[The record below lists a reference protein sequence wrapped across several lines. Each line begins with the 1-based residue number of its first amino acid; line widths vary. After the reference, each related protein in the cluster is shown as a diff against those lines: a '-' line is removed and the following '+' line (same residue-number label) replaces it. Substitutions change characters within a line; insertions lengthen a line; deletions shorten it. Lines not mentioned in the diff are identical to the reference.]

1 MQDFKSERI
10 KALQADLALLVVTMV
25 WGATFVMVKEAVAVF
40 PVFAFLA
47 LRFALAVLTTAPL
60 LLIGQ
65 SNPIKSG
72 ELAAGCLVGL
82 FLFAGYSLQ
91 TWGLRYTTSA
101 RAGFIT
107 GLSVVIVP
115 VLSAVVLRRR
125 PERGAIVGVALA
137 VLGLGLLSW
146 QGGLAPSL
154 GDLLILGC
162 AFAFASHIVAL
173 GKFAPEMR
181 PLPLTFGQLVAVA
194 LLSSLLAGFLET
206 PLPRLK
212 GHVLGAAAF
221 TGVLATTFAFGVQ
234 TAAQRF
240 TSPTHTA
247 LIFAMEPVFAALFGF
262 LLAGETLGLR
272 EGIGCLCILAG
283 MVISEA

>member
-1 MQDFKSERI
+1 
-10 KALQADLALLVVTMV
+10 
-25 WGATFVMVKEAVAVF
+25 MVKEAVAVF

-47 LRFALAVLTTAPL
+47 LRFTLAVLATTPL
-60 LLIGQ
+60 LFAGKGNLALR
-65 SNPIKSG
+65 
-72 ELAAGCLVGL
+72 ELGAGCLVGL

-107 GLSVVIVP
+107 GLSVVMVP
-115 VLSAVVLRRR
+115 VLSAIVLRRQ
-125 PERGAIVGVALA
+125 PERGAVMGVMLA

-146 QGGLAPSL
+146 QGGLAPSW
-154 GDLLILGC
+154 GDLLVLGC

-173 GKFAPEMR
+173 GKLAPKMHFG
-181 PLPLTFGQLVAVA
+181 PLTFGQLMAVA
-194 LLSSLLAGFLET
+194 LLSLIMSGLLET
-206 PLPRLK
+206 PLPQLDGR
-212 GHVLGAAAF
+212 VLGAAAF

-272 EGIGCLCILAG
+272 EGLGCLCILAG
-283 MVISEA
+283 MITSEVGGFS